1 MQLKRVSEIMT
12 EAPIDTVEQGLSI
25 QYAANI
31 MKERGRGSLVVL
43 DNRKPVG
50 IITER
55 DIVRRVVAEA
65 RDVNETKVKDAMSTP
80 LITIGPE
87 ATVEAAAKVMYENGI
102 RRLPVVENDNLVG
115 IITSTDFVKA
125 MIKEKKEP
133 DGMLMAMARFKYLE
147 ELNLT

>member
-1 MQLKRVSEIMT
+1 MRLKRVSEIMT
-12 EAPIDTVEQGLSI
+12 EAPIDIIEQGLSI

-31 MKERGRGSLVVL
+31 MKERGRGSLVVV

-65 RDVNETKVKDAMSTP
+65 RDINDTRVNDAMSTP
-80 LITIGPE
+80 LITVGLE
-87 ATVEAAAKVMYENGI
+87 ATVEVAAKIMYENKI

-115 IITSTDFVKA
+115 IVTSTDFVKD
-125 MIKEKKEP
+125 MLKERKG
-133 DGMLMAMARFKYLE
+133 DSMLMAMARFKYLE
-147 ELNLT
+147 ELNLA

>member
-1 MQLKRVSEIMT
+1 MALKRVSEIMT
-12 EAPIDTVEQGLSI
+12 EAPIDTIEQGLNI
-25 QYAANI
+25 QHTANI

-43 DNRKPVG
+43 DNRRPVG

-65 RDVNETKVKDAMSTP
+65 RDIHETRVKDAMSTP

-87 ATVEAAAKVMYENGI
+87 ATIEVAAKIMYENGI
-102 RRLPVVENDNLVG
+102 RRLPVVDNDNLVG
-115 IITSTDFVKA
+115 IVTSTDFVKY
-125 MIKEKKEP
+125 MLKEKK
-133 DGMLMAMARFKYLE
+133 DSMLMAMARFKYLE